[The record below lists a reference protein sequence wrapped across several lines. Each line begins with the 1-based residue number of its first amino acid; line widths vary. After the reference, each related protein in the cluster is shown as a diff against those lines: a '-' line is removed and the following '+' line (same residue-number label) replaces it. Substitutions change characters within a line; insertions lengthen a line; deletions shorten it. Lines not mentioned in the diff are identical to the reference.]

1 MQRLLVHSLA
11 PNMRDVD
18 IIYLFPPGC
27 PPIVEIAR
35 ESPTARKAT
44 VSFATEARSVPDSN
58 CRLMLATGRKAGVH
72 NDMYFRRR
80 RLCVH
85 STCCLARTTPTAW
98 AECRRYWNVCK
109 ACHVKYRQTIK
120 K

>member
-44 VSFATEARSVPDSN
+44 VSFATEARSVPISN
-58 CRLMLATGRKAGVH
+58 CRLVSHWTESRRSQRSVFPQAEAVRAFNMLPGQDDTDSMGRMQKVRERMSMLASIDRVSR
-72 NDMYFRRR
+72 N
-80 RLCVH
+80 
-85 STCCLARTTPTAW
+85 
-98 AECRRYWNVCK
+98 
-109 ACHVKYRQTIK
+109 
-120 K
+120 

>member
-11 PNMRDVD
+11 PHMRDVD

-44 VSFATEARSVPDSN
+44 VSFATEARSAVDTSVDN
-58 CRLMLATGRKAGVH
+58 RHMSTIATFLSH
-72 NDMYFRRR
+72 DTE
-80 RLCVH
+80 
-85 STCCLARTTPTAW
+85 SRTS
-98 AECRRYWNVCK
+98 Y
-109 ACHVKYRQTIK
+109 
-120 K
+120 

>member
-35 ESPTARKAT
+35 ESPTAHKAT
-44 VSFATEARSVPDSN
+44 VSFATEARLVPVSN
-58 CRLMLATGRKAGVH
+58 CRLVSRLVWRQGFTKIPFSAGGGVARIQHAAWPGRHRQHGPNAEG
-72 NDMYFRRR
+72 MSC
-80 RLCVH
+80 LC
-85 STCCLARTTPTAW
+85 TTLARIA
-98 AECRRYWNVCK
+98 RVLSL
-109 ACHVKYRQTIK
+109 
-120 K
+120 

>member
-35 ESPTARKAT
+35 ESPAARKAT
-44 VSFATEARSVPDSN
+44 VSFATEARSAVDNPVDS
-58 CRLMLATGRKAGVH
+58 RHMSTLATLFAAQDWKQDLTMNVVSAGGGSARFQHAAWPGRH
-72 NDMYFRRR
+72 R
-80 RLCVH
+80 
-85 STCCLARTTPTAW
+85 
-98 AECRRYWNVCK
+98 
-109 ACHVKYRQTIK
+109 
-120 K
+120 